1 VKGGTAIDDR
11 QRRVRLAQRHR
22 LLARLRTDDVVR
34 IADDLVALHSTD
46 PVSVVLSVL
55 VRMEHPSIEAVEDV
69 VYERRALIRH
79 HAMRRTLWLASP
91 DTVRRMHAA
100 ATRKLVGPERRRT
113 IKMLAASGVLE
124 PESWLDSA
132 REQIL
137 ADLHA
142 HGPSTAREIG
152 QRVEAVRQ
160 PLRLAEGKSYA
171 TIQGAHSRVITL
183 LGFEGRILRARPTSW
198 ITGAY
203 RYTVAED
210 WLPGGV
216 EDAELDEAVAAA
228 ALAGSYLRRFGP
240 VTTTDLQ
247 WWTGWTLGLTRRA
260 LLDCGAVEIELADGP
275 GWLAPGDESLHDPED
290 PSREAVLDLEPWVAL
305 LPGLDPTTMGWKQR
319 GWYLPDAAAEAF
331 DSVGNGGP
339 TIWVDGRIVGAW
351 AQDRAGEVHLHYF
364 ETVPAKRR
372 REVDDRVAEL
382 KAMIGDTRFSVRF
395 PGNIHAELDPTG
407 RRVRRQW
414 SSAPKEPP
422 GVGAA
427 G

>member
-1 VKGGTAIDDR
+1 MVGEPGHGPDD
-11 QRRVRLAQRHR
+11 A
-22 LLARLRTDDVVR
+22 
-34 IADDLVALHSTD
+34 
-46 PVSVVLSVL
+46 
-55 VRMEHPSIEAVEDV
+55 
-69 VYERRALIRH
+69 RRAPP
-79 HAMRRTLWLASP
+79 ASSSARSGAGRSRCWP
-91 DTVRRMHAA
+91 T
-100 ATRKLVGPERRRT
+100 
-113 IKMLAASGVLE
+113 SGVLE

-171 TIQGAHSRVITL
+171 SIQGAHSRVITL

-203 RYTVAED
+203 RYAVAED

-216 EDAELDEAVAAA
+216 DDADLDEAVAAA

-247 WWTGWTLGLTRRA
+247 WWMGWTLGLTRQA
-260 LLDCGAVEIELADGP
+260 LADCGAVEVELAGGP
-275 GWLAPGDESLHDPED
+275 GWLAPDDEPLPDPED
-290 PSREAVLDLEPWVAL
+290 PSREPDPGSRAV
-305 LPGLDPTTMGWKQR
+305 
-319 GWYLPDAAAEAF
+319 
-331 DSVGNGGP
+331 GGP
-339 TIWVDGRIVGAW
+339 AARVWTRRPWAGRNAAGISRTRRPRPSTRSATVARRSGSTAGSSEPGPRTET
-351 AQDRAGEVHLHYF
+351 AQVHLHYF
-364 ETVPAKRR
+364 EKVPAKRR

-395 PGNIHAELDPTG
+395 PGNIHAQLGPTS

-414 SSAPKEPP
+414 SSLRKNRP
-422 GVGAA
+422 VSVRLVRVVSW
-427 G
+427 

>member
-1 VKGGTAIDDR
+1 MRGIDDDE
-11 QRRVRLAQRHR
+11 RRARLAQRHR

-46 PVSVVLSVL
+46 PVTVVLSAM
-55 VRMEHPSIEAVEDV
+55 VRMEDPSVEAVEAV
-69 VYERRALIRH
+69 VYEQHALIRH

-91 DTVRRMHAA
+91 ATVRMMHAA
-100 ATRKLVGPERRRT
+100 ATRKLVGPDRRRT
-113 IKMLAASGVLE
+113 VTMLADSGVPE
-124 PESWLDSA
+124 PEAWLDSA
-132 REQIL
+132 REQIV
-137 ADLHA
+137 ADLRE

-152 QRVEAVRQ
+152 QRVEAIRR

-171 TIQGAHSRVITL
+171 SIQGAHSRVITL

-203 RYTVAED
+203 RYAAAED

-216 EDAELDEAVAAA
+216 DDADLEEAVAAT
-228 ALAGSYLRRFGP
+228 ALARAYLRRFGP
-240 VTTTDLQ
+240 VTTTDLK
-247 WWTGWTLGLTRRA
+247 WWMGWTLGLTRQA
-260 LLDCGAVEIELADGP
+260 LADCGAVGVELSGGS
-275 GWLAPGDESLHDPED
+275 GWLAPDEEPITDPEGTD
-290 PSREAVLDLEPWVAL
+290 AEPWVAL
-305 LPGLDPTTMGWKQR
+305 LPGLDPTTMGWKER

-351 AQDRAGEVHLHYF
+351 AQDRDGLVHLHYF
-364 ETVPAKRR
+364 EKVPAQRR

-395 PGNIHAELDPTG
+395 PGNIHAQLAPTS
-407 RRVRRQW
+407 RRVRRRW
-414 SSAPKEPP
+414 PSSPKEAPD
-422 GVGAA
+422 VGTS

>member
-1 VKGGTAIDDR
+1 MIDDDE
-11 QRRVRLAQRHR
+11 RRARLAQRHR
-22 LLARLRTDDVVR
+22 LLPRLRTDDVVR

-46 PVSVVLSVL
+46 PVTVVLSAM
-55 VRMEHPSIEAVEDV
+55 VRMEHPSVAAVEEV

-79 HAMRRTLWLASP
+79 HAMRRTLWLARP
-91 DTVRRMHAA
+91 DTVRMMHAS

-113 IKMLAASGVLE
+113 IKMLAESGVLE
-124 PESWLDSA
+124 PESWLDKA
-132 REQIL
+132 REEIL

-152 QRVEAVRQ
+152 QRLETVRQ

-171 TIQGAHSRVITL
+171 SIQGAHSRVITL

-203 RYTVAED
+203 RYAAAED

-216 EDAELDEAVAAA
+216 DDADLDEAVAAA
-228 ALAGSYLRRFGP
+228 ALAASYLRRFGP

-247 WWTGWTLGLTRRA
+247 WWMGWTLGLTRRA
-260 LLDCGAVEIELADGP
+260 LADCGAVEVELAGGP
-275 GWLAPGDESLHDPED
+275 GWLAPDDKAVPYPED
-290 PSREAVLDLEPWVAL
+290 PGRENPGPEVVSDLEPWVAL

-319 GWYLPDAAAEAF
+319 GWYLPDSAAEAF

-351 AQDRAGEVHLHYF
+351 AQDRDGEVHLHYF
-364 ETVPAKRR
+364 EKVPAKRR
-372 REVDDRVAEL
+372 REVGDRVAEL

-395 PGNIHAELDPTG
+395 PGNIHAQLGPTS
-407 RRVRRQW
+407 RRVRRGW
-414 SSAPKEPP
+414 SSAPTEPP
-422 GVGAA
+422 GVGAS